1 MSKQSETG
9 DGVVGRGLPG
19 TGGDITPTDID
30 NDVEGHRYKSGGPND
45 LGPDGLRLVAAPDD
59 PGPDGLR
66 AIPSDEAD
74 GKDVEGHLFHMGPTT
89 EGEFSPK
96 GPGKNPHG
104 DR

>member
-1 MSKQSETG
+1 MWRPSNP
-9 DGVVGRGLPG
+9 GR
-19 TGGDITPTDID
+19 
-30 NDVEGHRYKSGGPND
+30 RRR
-45 LGPDGLRLVAAPDD
+45 PDAPDAWAE
-59 PGPDGLR
+59 GLR

>member
-1 MSKQSETG
+1 MSKHTETG
-9 DGVVGRGLPG
+9 DGVIGRGLPG
-19 TGGDITPTDID
+19 TGGDVALTDLD
-30 NDVEGHRYKSGGPND
+30 HDVEGHVYDSSPGE
-45 LGPDGLRLVAAPDD
+45 
-59 PGPDGLR
+59 PGPDVPKPEGLR

>member
-1 MSKQSETG
+1 MSKHSETG
-9 DGVVGRGLPG
+9 DGVVGRGFPG
-19 TGGDITPTDID
+19 DTLSISFYRITPTDID
-30 NDVEGHRYKSGGPND
+30 NDVEGHVYDGNPGEA
-45 LGPDGLRLVAAPDD
+45 GPDAPK
-59 PGPDGLR
+59 PEGLR
-66 AIPSDEAD
+66 AIPTDEAD